1 MPMAKLALPVVV
13 AELGWTAMGT
23 VDTLMVGRLGAEA
36 IGAVSLGSA
45 AYLGVAIFG
54 IGLLLGLDTMIS
66 QAYGASDWNECH
78 RALLHGI
85 YAAVLFAAPLTGI
98 LLVVIE
104 ALPGFGVNRD
114 VLVLTVPYLEPV
126 SYSLLPLLLYAA
138 ARRFLQATGHVVTVM
153 VVLVMANVVNALAN
167 WVLIFGRF
175 GFPELGV
182 VGAGW
187 ATFASRTFL
196 AVALLG
202 SILFYDVRARRG
214 LVRTKLSLEWHR
226 VRRLLGLGLPA
237 AIQITLEM
245 GLFTVATALISR
257 LDAASLAAHQ
267 VAIAVASTTFMVP
280 LGISSAAAVRVGH
293 AVGRRDAK
301 AVGRGGWTAIAFGVG
316 FMSLSMATLFAIPE
330 TIISWFTTERA
341 VLDVGVTLLYVAAL
355 FQLFDGMQVVATG
368 ALRGVGE
375 TRIPM
380 VTAAVGYWMV
390 GLPLGYVLCFRSGYG
405 ASGLWIGMAVGLFT
419 VGVVLVWV
427 WSFRVRRSPLS
438 FA

>member
-1 MPMAKLALPVVV
+1 MVRLALPVVI

-23 VDTLMVGRLGAEA
+23 VDTLMVGRLGPEA
-36 IGAVSLGSA
+36 IGAVSLGTA
-45 AYLGVAIFG
+45 IYLGIAIFG
-54 IGLLLGLDTMIS
+54 IGLLLGLDTMIA
-66 QAYGASDWNECH
+66 QAFGASDWTECH
-78 RALLHGI
+78 RSLFHGI

-98 LLVVIE
+98 LFLVVR
-104 ALPGFGVNRD
+104 ALPGFGVNPD

-138 ARRFLQATGHVVTVM
+138 SRRFLQATGHVVTVT
-153 VVLVMANVVNALAN
+153 VVLILANVVNALAN
-167 WVLIFGRF
+167 WLLIFGRL

-202 SILFYDVRARRG
+202 CIVYYDWRARRG
-214 LVRTKLSLEWHR
+214 LFRTKLGLEWGR

-237 AIQITLEM
+237 AVQITLEM
-245 GLFTVATALISR
+245 GLFTVATALVSR

-293 AVGRRDAK
+293 GVGRRDRRSVAFS
-301 AVGRGGWTAIAFGVG
+301 GWIAILLGVS
-316 FMSLSMATLFAIPE
+316 FMSLSMLTLFAIPE
-330 TIISWFTTERA
+330 TIISWFTKDEA
-341 VLDVGVTLLYVAAL
+341 VLAVGVTLLYVAAL

-368 ALRGVGE
+368 ALRGIGD
-375 TRIPM
+375 TRTPM
-380 VTAAVGYWMV
+380 AISAVGYWML
-390 GLPLGYVLCFRSGYG
+390 GLPIGYYLCFRLGYG
-405 ASGLWIGMAVGLFT
+405 AAGLWVGMAVGLLI
-419 VGVVLVWV
+419 VGVVLLWV
-427 WSFRVRRSPLS
+427 WSYRLRRGI
-438 FA
+438 F